1 MRLKGSV
8 GRLSNP
14 MRSPVRLEPPG
25 HQREEGENQRRGIF
39 ADRIANQ
46 KMRRDRAGHL
56 KEDPCVGP
64 FPKSREPRPEQR
76 TYCEDL
82 PDPDNVQDV
91 SWISDGA
98 DVLYDKGKLRKVHES
113 ARQDFQDEN
122 CSACNVD
129 DLFVQ
134 SRSLLDPLQDSGF
147 NRYYGEGRCWLHG
160 FDPQLW
166 TFWTFDTCG

>member
-1 MRLKGSV
+1 
-8 GRLSNP
+8 
-14 MRSPVRLEPPG
+14 MRSPARLEPPR
-25 HQREEGENQRRGIF
+25 HQREGENQRRGIF
-39 ADRIANQ
+39 PDRIANQ

-76 TYCEDL
+76 ADGEHL

-91 SWISDGA
+91 SWIPDGA
-98 DVLYDKGKLRKVHES
+98 DVLRDKGKLRKVHES

-166 TFWTFDTCG
+166 KLGLAMRPW

>member
-1 MRLKGSV
+1 MRREGSV

-14 MRSPVRLEPPG
+14 RRSPVRLEPPG

-39 ADRIANQ
+39 ADRIADQN
-46 KMRRDRAGHL
+46 MGRDRPGHL

-76 TYCEDL
+76 TYCEDF
-82 PDPDNVQDV
+82 PDADNIQDV
-91 SWISDGA
+91 SRISDGA
-98 DVLYDKGKLRKVHES
+98 DFLYDKGKLPKVHER
-113 ARQDFQDEN
+113 AHQDFQDEN

-134 SRSLLDPLQDSGF
+134 SRSLLDPLQDFGF

-160 FDPQLW
+160 FDLQLRSL
-166 TFWTFDTCG
+166 DLAMRPC